1 MADRQERGPPT
12 INYIKVNCHLCHT
25 SGGIDY
31 YEDAKRKYRQCE
43 ICDLVYVPNE
53 YYLSR
58 DEEKAVYDLHQNS
71 PDDPE
76 YRRFLSRLF
85 KPLLDR
91 IKPKSRG
98 LDFGSGPGPTLS
110 VMFKEAD
117 HEMAIYDPFYARDD
131 SVWDE
136 KYDFITATEVVEHLH
151 HPGEVLDRL
160 WSGLKLGG
168 ILGLMTKLV
177 VHREVFADWHYKMD
191 PTHVS
196 FFSVN
201 TFTWLGKHWH
211 TKAEF
216 VDNDIILLRKK

>member
-1 MADRQERGPPT
+1 M
-12 INYIKVNCHLCHT
+12 NCPLCHT

-43 ICDLVYVPNE
+43 ICDLVYVPKE

-58 DEEKAVYDLHQNS
+58 DKEKAVYDQHQNS
-71 PDDPE
+71 PDDSE
-76 YRRFLSRLF
+76 YRQFLSRLF
-85 KPLLDR
+85 NPLVDR

-110 VMFKEAD
+110 VMFEEAD
-117 HEMAIYDPFYARDD
+117 HEMAIYDSFYSRDET
-131 SVWDE
+131 VWDVN
-136 KYDFITATEVVEHLH
+136 YDFITVTEVVEHLH
-151 HPGEVLDRL
+151 HPGKVLDRL
-160 WSGLKLGG
+160 WSCLGPGGLFGV
-168 ILGLMTKLV
+168 MTKLV
-177 VHREVFADWHYKMD
+177 INREAFADWHYKLD

-216 VDNDIILLRKK
+216 VDSDVILLRKN